1 VDVEVLDDAAAV
13 ARRGAAQLA
22 AAARTAAAERGR
34 FLVALSGGSTPWQ
47 MLRVLVDEDVPWPA
61 VHVFQVDER
70 VAPAGDPDRN
80 LTQLRECLLDRV
92 PLPEEQL
99 HPMPVE
105 NADLEAAVRD
115 YAATLARQAGT
126 PAVLDLVHLGLGSD
140 GHTASLV
147 PDDPVLDVGDADVAI
162 TAPYAGHRRM
172 TLTYPALDRA
182 RRVLWL
188 VTGAAKAAMLARLR
202 AGDREIPAGRVGGD
216 RSLILVERAS
226 AWAPAVTSVAGP

>member
-1 VDVEVLDDAAAV
+1 MLDDAATV
-13 ARRGAAQLA
+13 ARRGAALLA

-47 MLRVLVDEDVPWPA
+47 MLRALVDEDVPWPA

-70 VAPAGDPDRN
+70 VAPAGHPERN
-80 LTQLRECLLDRV
+80 LTHLRECLLGRV

-126 PAVLDLVHLGLGSD
+126 PCVLDLVHLGLGSD

-147 PDDPVLDVGDADVAI
+147 PDDPVLDVRDADVAI

-172 TLTYPALDRA
+172 TLTYLALDRA

-188 VTGAAKAAMLARLR
+188 VTGEAKAAMLARLR
-202 AGDREIPAGRVGGD
+202 AGDREIPAGRVRSD
-216 RSLILVERAS
+216 RSLMLVDPA
-226 AWAPAVTSVAGP
+226 AAMAPAITSDAGR